1 MPTAL
6 VTGATSGIGYAFARH
21 LARAGYRLVIVA
33 RDGNRL
39 AERRGELL
47 AMGSPQV
54 ESITADLTVEADR
67 DAGGRSAAD
76 RRSTRS
82 SCW

>member
-6 VTGATSGIGYAFARH
+6 VTGATSGIGYAFARQ
-21 LARAGYRLVIVA
+21 LAHAGYQLVIVA

-47 AMGSPQV
+47 AMGSPLV
-54 ESITADLTVEADR
+54 E
-67 DAGGRSAAD
+67 
-76 RRSTRS
+76 
-82 SCW
+82 